1 MSESSR
7 YVAGHRLPGAEAE
20 VLEALLDAPGPLTV
34 TELQVTLGGSRAHT
48 TVATLLSRL
57 ADRHLVERRL
67 RERIYEWA
75 PVADR
80 DGLAV
85 AALRQV
91 LDQLEEPGP
100 AVLGFLED
108 VTRRRG
114 RGRSENG

>member
-1 MSESSR
+1 M
-7 YVAGHRLPGAEAE
+7 LE
-20 VLEALLDAPGPLTV
+20 VLLDAAGPLTV
-34 TELQVTLGGSRAHT
+34 SELQAALGGSRAHT

-57 ADRHLVERRL
+57 AERGLVQRNL
-67 RERIYEWA
+67 RERVYQWK

-85 AALRQV
+85 TALRQV

-114 RGRSENG
+114 PGAG

>member
-20 VLEALLDAPGPLTV
+20 VLEVLLDDAAGPMTV
-34 TELQVTLGGSRAHT
+34 AELQAALGGARAHT

-57 ADRHLVERRL
+57 ADRGLVRRGL
-67 RERIYEWA
+67 RERVYEWE

-85 AALRQV
+85 TALRQV

-108 VTRRRG
+108 VTRRR
-114 RGRSENG
+114 RGSGAG

>member
-1 MSESSR
+1 MSAPR

-20 VLEALLDAPGPLTV
+20 VLEALLDATGPLTV
-34 TELQVTLGGSRAHT
+34 GELQAALAGARAHT

-57 ADRHLVERRL
+57 AERGLVRRGL
-67 RERIYEWA
+67 RERVYEWQ

-85 AALRQV
+85 TALRQV

-108 VTRRRG
+108 VTRRR
-114 RGRSENG
+114 RGRRPERG